1 LAGLVAPLC
10 AFALGVG
17 PLEVRSALNQN
28 FEAEIPLISSN
39 PVELIG
45 LTAQVPRQREF
56 DWAGVERYEFL
67 SKLRFSVQTPPGGPN
82 VLKITSTEPLREPN
96 FTLLLELAW
105 PRGRLLRAF
114 PVPAAG

>member
-1 LAGLVAPLC
+1 MPTRILIRLSLLAGLVAPLC

-45 LTAQVPRQREF
+45 LTAQVPRQQEF
-56 DWAGVERYEFL
+56 DWAGVER
-67 SKLRFSVQTPPGGPN
+67 
-82 VLKITSTEPLREPN
+82 
-96 FTLLLELAW
+96 
-105 PRGRLLRAF
+105 
-114 PVPAAG
+114 